1 MLGARLPMVF
11 LTGGLRVSNI
21 LTVLKFFDEL
31 LVKPDK
37 QYNLYPLPLLVD
49 DEARPERSRPLRGRG
64 RYGPL
69 LLEVVY
75 YRQRGEH
82 STAA

>member
-1 MLGARLPMVF
+1 MLGERLPMVF

-31 LVKPDK
+31 LVKPDR

-49 DEARPERSRPLRGRG
+49 EVRGVARRGSG
-64 RYGPL
+64 
-69 LLEVVY
+69 
-75 YRQRGEH
+75 
-82 STAA
+82 